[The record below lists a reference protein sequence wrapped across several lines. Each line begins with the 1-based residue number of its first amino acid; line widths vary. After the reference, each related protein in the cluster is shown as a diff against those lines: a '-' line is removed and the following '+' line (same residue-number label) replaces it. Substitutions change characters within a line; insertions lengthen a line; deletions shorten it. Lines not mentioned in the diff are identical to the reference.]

1 MFSSRKEAAAT
12 GEPTSP
18 NSGTGLRAHRHP
30 PTDTYSPIVGSVN
43 PIQMYILENAHS
55 PTHPPTGLSDIHH
68 PDIHH
73 LRHSSPQTFISP
85 PTYFQTFITSDIH
98 HLRRSSPQTFITSDI
113 HHLRRS
119 SPQTFITPYLKSD
132 IHHLRRSSPP
142 T

>member
-55 PTHPPTGLSDIHH
+55 PTHPPTDAYFPIVGKIYPIPLYK
-68 PDIHH
+68 
-73 LRHSSPQTFISP
+73 P
-85 PTYFQTFITSDIH
+85 PKLADMIA
-98 HLRRSSPQTFITSDI
+98 
-113 HHLRRS
+113 
-119 SPQTFITPYLKSD
+119 
-132 IHHLRRSSPP
+132 
-142 T
+142 